1 MPSTVP
7 TVPLRFS
14 IAVCAY
20 VLLVAWLSLRG
31 LERGLERSRCAAP
44 VRRSLLIRL
53 GALLT
58 TWFIAITAAA
68 TAGAWL
74 DPTFPRAAG
83 YVVPAV
89 ALACI
94 LWRAP
99 WLIAAVDALPLW
111 CIPALQMLRIGGGL
125 TLLGAWST
133 GFAPWAFV
141 GTAGPGDIAVG
152 VSAGLVAIAL
162 ATEASWA
169 VTVARLWNVAGLADM
184 AHTLYRALRTST
196 GPFQVAF
203 DGPPNLVPAVF
214 PLVYLPAFIVPL
226 TILLHLLSLQQLARH
241 AAGIA
246 RPAAAASSSTS

>member
-1 MPSTVP
+1 MPPTVP
-7 TVPLRFS
+7 TVPLRLA

-31 LERGLERSRCAAP
+31 LERGLERSACAAP

-53 GALLT
+53 GALLAI
-58 TWFIAITAAA
+58 WFIAITAGA

-74 DPTFPRAAG
+74 EPTFPRALG
-83 YVVPAV
+83 YIVPALV
-89 ALACI
+89 LACV
-94 LWRAP
+94 LWRAS
-99 WLIAAVDALPLW
+99 WLIAAVDAVPLW

-125 TLLGAWST
+125 TLLGAWAT

-152 VSAGLVAIAL
+152 VGGGLVALAL
-162 ATEASWA
+162 ASKASWA
-169 VTVARLWNVAGLADM
+169 VTVARLWNIAGLADM
-184 AHTLYRALRTST
+184 AHTLYRATLTAT
-196 GPFQVAF
+196 GPFQTAF

-241 AAGIA
+241 AA
-246 RPAAAASSSTS
+246 ASSRVVQGASGA

>member
-1 MPSTVP
+1 MPTTVP
-7 TVPLRFS
+7 TVPLRLA

-31 LERGLERSRCAAP
+31 LERGLERSACAAP

-53 GALLT
+53 GALLAI
-58 TWFIAITAAA
+58 WFIAITAGA

-74 DPTFPRAAG
+74 EPTFPRALG
-83 YVVPAV
+83 YIVPALV
-89 ALACI
+89 LACV
-94 LWRAP
+94 LWRAS
-99 WLIAAVDALPLW
+99 WLIAAVDAVPLW
-111 CIPALQMLRIGGGL
+111 CIPALQMLRVGGGL
-125 TLLGAWST
+125 TLLGAWAT

-152 VSAGLVAIAL
+152 VGGGLVALAL
-162 ATEASWA
+162 ASKASWA
-169 VTVARLWNVAGLADM
+169 VTVARLWNIAGLADM
-184 AHTLYRALRTST
+184 AHTLYAATLTAT
-196 GPFQVAF
+196 GPFQTAF

-241 AAGIA
+241 AA
-246 RPAAAASSSTS
+246 ASSRVAQGASGA